1 MVDFNLKKKLFV
13 EMHKNNPLSERDK
26 EEGEITPTRVTQGRR
41 LNDNPTGYFAEHATD
56 GFLSTKS
63 ATSPK
68 NGETWLKIEFDKNY
82 SIHKV
87 VIYYMFVTN
96 WYNPNTWC
104 SKNEARLTT
113 CADNHSNVDVSVYQ
127 GDVKQKSCGKLQLT
141 NGLEQSDQI
150 YTLLCMAEGDTVK
163 LSKNSGVIEVCE
175 LVVVASG
182 KFPSNEVKMC
192 RKIQGGIIRKG

>member
-1 MVDFNLKKKLFV
+1 
-13 EMHKNNPLSERDK
+13 
-26 EEGEITPTRVTQGRR
+26 
-41 LNDNPTGYFAEHATD
+41 
-56 GFLSTKS
+56 
-63 ATSPK
+63 
-68 NGETWLKIEFDKNY
+68 
-82 SIHKV
+82 
-87 VIYYMFVTN
+87 MFVTN
-96 WYNPNTWC
+96 WYDPNTWC

-127 GDVKQKSCGKLQLT
+127 GEIQQKSCGTLQLT

-182 KFPSNEVKMC
+182 KFPLNEVKVC
-192 RKIQGGIIRKG
+192 RKIQGEKVDRNLETQVQYCYPQPLHGNRAGRENFRKLSREKVGKNYKIWSY